1 MEATRTTVL
10 CVCSVLFVLTDVGC
24 ELIHIRSSVHHGTK
38 GKDLLLS
45 VDARFPLEEA
55 EIQGTWSH
63 TKASGDSTTLVT
75 FTEDSKIIDM
85 MYRKRLDLREPNAS
99 LSIRNLK
106 EDDEGYY
113 KLSLNIEFRNEKGKV
128 KKEERTI
135 HVTVDEPVSRPVI
148 EKKPSHTVI
157 EDKANVTWTCSVE
170 KGARVVFRW
179 LRDNVSLT
187 PSERYHF
194 TQDRSTLLISPVR
207 KEDKGTYRCAVSN
220 PVSQIIESRGVE
232 LNVYYGPY
240 NLEVN
245 SVQGLRTGK
254 VFTINPGELVYFKCQ
269 ADSNPPNS
277 YVWISKS
284 PNATKILTTG
294 PQLQVKSD
302 ELAQTEDYLCRAIN
316 NVTKKQDEAQ
326 FTLVVASLRTAK
338 EKYTH
343 DGRST
348 SLLAAIAVCS
358 SFIIGF
364 MLLFLFRRAC
374 HPKRVLMNIYN
385 RPFSEQKRPHR
396 SGHEDAAEDFGIYEF
411 VSIPGK
417 MDSTQASCKSLAR
430 LESIQ
435 DMHTT
440 IYDVIRHVP
449 ESPSASLLK

>member
-1 MEATRTTVL
+1 MEATRTMLL

-45 VDARFPLEEA
+45 VDARFPLDEA

-63 TKASGDSTTLVT
+63 TKVSGASTTLVT
-75 FTEDSKIIDM
+75 FTKDSKIVDM
-85 MYRKRLDLREPNAS
+85 MYRKRLDFREPNAS

-113 KLSLNIEFRNEKGKV
+113 KLSLNIEFRHEKGKV

-135 HVTVDEPVSRPVI
+135 HVIVDEPVSRPVI
-148 EKKPSHTVI
+148 EKKPRYTVI

-170 KGARVVFRW
+170 KGTRVVFRW

-187 PSERYHF
+187 PNERYHF
-194 TQDRSTLLISPVR
+194 TQDKSTLMISPVR

-232 LNVYYGPY
+232 LSVYYGPY

-245 SVQGLRTGK
+245 SVQGLRIGK
-254 VFTINPGELVYFKCQ
+254 VFTINPGELVYFECQ

-284 PNATKILTTG
+284 PNATKIITTG

-302 ELAQTEDYLCRAIN
+302 ELAQTEDYLCRAFN

-326 FTLVVASLRTAK
+326 FTLVVASYRTAK
-338 EKYTH
+338 YAH

-348 SLLAAIAVCS
+348 SLLAVIAVCS

-385 RPFSEQKRPHR
+385 RPFSEQKRSHR

-417 MDSTQASCKSLAR
+417 MDSTQSSCKSLAR

-449 ESPSASLLK
+449 ESPSTGLLK

>member
-45 VDARFPLEEA
+45 VDARFPLDEA

-63 TKASGDSTTLVT
+63 TKVSGASTTLVT
-75 FTEDSKIIDM
+75 FTKDSKIIDM
-85 MYRKRLDLREPNAS
+85 MYRKRLDFREPNAS

-135 HVTVDEPVSRPVI
+135 HVTVDEPVSRPII

-170 KGARVVFRW
+170 KGTRVVFRW

-187 PSERYHF
+187 ASERYHF
-194 TQDRSTLLISPVR
+194 TQDKSMLLISPVR
-207 KEDKGTYRCAVSN
+207 KEDKGTYRCTVSN

-254 VFTINPGELVYFKCQ
+254 VFTINPGELVYFECQ

-284 PNATKILTTG
+284 PNATKIITTG
-294 PQLQVKSD
+294 PQLQVKSN
-302 ELAQTEDYLCRAIN
+302 ELAQTEDYLCRAFN

-326 FTLVVASLRTAK
+326 FTLVVASLRTVK

-343 DGRST
+343 DGRSM
-348 SLLAAIAVCS
+348 SLLAVIAVC

>member
-10 CVCSVLFVLTDVGC
+10 CVCSVLFALTDVGC

-45 VDARFPLEEA
+45 VDARFPPDAA
-55 EIQGTWSH
+55 EIQGSWSH
-63 TKASGDSTTLVT
+63 INVNGASTILVS
-75 FTEDSKIIDM
+75 FNKDSKIIDM
-85 MYRKRLDLREPNAS
+85 MYRKRLDFKEPNAS
-99 LSIRNLK
+99 LSIRNLS

-113 KLSLNIEFRNEKGKV
+113 KLSLNIEFHSEKGTV

-148 EKKPSHTVI
+148 ERKPSYTVI

-170 KGARVVFRW
+170 KGTRVAFRW
-179 LRDNVSLT
+179 LRDNVLLT

-194 TQDRSTLLISPVR
+194 TQDKSTLLISPVR

-220 PVSQIIESRGVE
+220 PVSQIMESRGVE

-245 SVQGLRTGK
+245 SGQGLRTGK
-254 VFTINPGELVYFKCQ
+254 VFTINPGELVHFECQ

-284 PNATKILTTG
+284 PNATKIITTG

-302 ELAQTEDYLCRAIN
+302 ELAQTEDYLCRAFN

-326 FTLVVASLRTAK
+326 FTLVVASLRTVK
-338 EKYTH
+338 EKYAD

-396 SGHEDAAEDFGIYEF
+396 SGHEDAADDFGIYEF

-417 MDSTQASCKSLAR
+417 MDSTQSSCKSLAR